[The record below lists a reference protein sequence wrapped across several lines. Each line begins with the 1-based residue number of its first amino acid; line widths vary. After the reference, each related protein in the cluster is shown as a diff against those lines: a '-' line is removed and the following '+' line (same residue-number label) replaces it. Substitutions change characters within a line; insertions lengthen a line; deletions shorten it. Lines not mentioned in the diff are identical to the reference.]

1 MNITRYGSSILI
13 GGLITFGLFYVMQL
27 LIFTGEKAI
36 VDKAAGYRVEIG
48 AVQREAE
55 VRTKDRK
62 PEKPEEPQAPPEAP
76 DVPKVDTSKPNAEAL
91 NMVFDGNFKPTVDSS
106 GIGVGA
112 PSDGDYLP
120 IVRVQPVYPRRAAER
135 GIQGYAIVELTVT
148 AAGTTSD
155 IRVVEAQPEGIFDSA
170 AIKAAE
176 KFKYKPKVVDGVGV
190 PVSGVLY
197 KFTFE
202 LEK

>member
-1 MNITRYGSSILI
+1 MIIARYGTALI
-13 GGLITFGLFYVMQL
+13 VAGLITFGLFFVMQL
-27 LIFTGEKAI
+27 LIATGEKAI
-36 VDKAAGYRVEIG
+36 VDNVVGHRVEIG
-48 AVQREAE
+48 QVQRQQE
-55 VRTKDRK
+55 VRTRERK
-62 PEKPEEPQAPPEAP
+62 PEKPQEPEAPPEAP
-76 DVPKVDTSKPNAEAL
+76 EIPKVDTSKPNAEAI
-91 NMVFDGNFKPTVDSS
+91 NMNFAGSFRPTVQG

-112 PSDGDYLP
+112 PTDGDYLP

-135 GIQGYAIVELTVT
+135 GIEGWVVVELTVT
-148 AAGTTSD
+148 AAGTTTD
-155 IRVVEAQPEGIFDSA
+155 IRVVDAEPKGIFDQA

-176 KFKYKPKVVDGVGV
+176 KFKYKPRMVDGVGV

>member
-1 MNITRYGSSILI
+1 MIIARYGTALI
-13 GGLITFGLFYVMQL
+13 VAGLITFGLFFLMQL
-27 LIFTGEKAI
+27 LIATGEKAI
-36 VDKAAGYRVEIG
+36 VDNVVGHRVEIG
-48 AVQREAE
+48 QVQRQQE
-55 VRTKDRK
+55 VRTRERK
-62 PEKPEEPQAPPEAP
+62 PEKPQEPEAPPETP
-76 DVPKVDTSKPNAEAL
+76 EIPKVDTSKPNAEAI
-91 NMVFDGNFKPTVDSS
+91 NMNFAGSFQPTVAG

-112 PSDGDYLP
+112 PTDGDYLP

-135 GIQGYAIVELTVT
+135 GIEGWVVVELTVT
-148 AAGTTSD
+148 GAGTTQD
-155 IRVVEAQPEGIFDSA
+155 IRVVEADPKGIFDNA

-176 KFKYKPKVVDGVGV
+176 KFKYKPRMVDGVGV

>member
-1 MNITRYGSSILI
+1 MIIARYGTALI
-13 GGLITFGLFYVMQL
+13 VAGLITFGLFFVMQL
-27 LIFTGEKAI
+27 LIATGEKAI
-36 VDKAAGYRVEIG
+36 VDNVVGHRVEIG
-48 AVQREAE
+48 QVQRQQE
-55 VRTKDRK
+55 VRTRERK
-62 PEKPEEPQAPPEAP
+62 PEKPQEPEAPPEAP
-76 DVPKVDTSKPNAEAL
+76 EIPKVDTSKPNAEAI
-91 NMVFDGNFKPTVDSS
+91 NMNFAGSFQPTVQG

-112 PSDGDYLP
+112 PTDGDYLP

-135 GIQGYAIVELTVT
+135 GIEGWVVVELTVT
-148 AAGTTSD
+148 AAGTTTD
-155 IRVVEAQPEGIFDSA
+155 IRVVDADPKGIFDQA

-176 KFKYKPKVVDGVGV
+176 KFKYKPRMVDGVGV

>member
-1 MNITRYGSSILI
+1 MIIARYGTALI
-13 GGLITFGLFYVMQL
+13 VAGLITFALFFVMQL
-27 LIFTGEKAI
+27 LIASGEKAI
-36 VDKAAGYRVEIG
+36 VDNVVGHRVEIG
-48 AVQREAE
+48 QVQRQQE
-55 VRTKDRK
+55 VRTRERK
-62 PEKPEEPQAPPEAP
+62 PEKPQEPEAPPETP
-76 DVPKVDTSKPNAEAL
+76 EIPKVDTSKPNAEAI
-91 NMVFDGNFKPTVDSS
+91 NMNFAGSFQPTVAG

-112 PSDGDYLP
+112 PTDGDYLP

-135 GIQGYAIVELTVT
+135 GIQGWVVVELTVT
-148 AAGTTSD
+148 AAGTTQD
-155 IRVVEAQPEGIFDSA
+155 IRVIEADPQGIFDSA

-176 KFKYKPKVVDGVGV
+176 KFKYKPRMVDGVGV